1 MITEH
6 LNIGT
11 IQAFLDSELPLDE
24 AAKVTDHIGA
34 CDACAALLAEAEDES
49 AMVFP
54 ALASEFDTLVPTQRL
69 WSRINESIAAER
81 QPAWARLRS
90 FLAAAFISPSIAAA
104 AGLLIVIGI
113 AAAVWMNR
121 GVTVEVPQATLG
133 TQPSVTVTAPV
144 TQTAPARS
152 TGGDVDTSGILNAP
166 RIERAA
172 YRPEVRR
179 TVRSTGP
186 IVPAAVYLPGEESY
200 VKTIASL
207 TKTVDEQKEAGVLR
221 PSQRVAFERD
231 MAVVNDAIAKMKN
244 EVRRDPQ
251 NGSARQVLYA
261 SYQNKIDLLNSVA
274 QQEELIASI
283 K

>member
-11 IQAFLDSELPLDE
+11 IQAFLDSELSLEE
-24 AAKVTDHIGA
+24 AAQATDHLGG

-81 QPAWARLRS
+81 LPAWARLRS
-90 FLAAAFISPSIAAA
+90 FFAAAFLSPSITVA

-121 GVTVEVPQATLG
+121 GVTVEEPRAMLGPQPTG
-133 TQPSVTVTAPV
+133 TAPAM
-144 TQTAPARS
+144 QTPPARS
-152 TGGDVDTSGILNAP
+152 TTGDVDTSGIISTP
-166 RIERAA
+166 GIERAA
-172 YRPEVRR
+172 YRPEARR
-179 TVRSTGP
+179 PMQLSAPR
-186 IVPAAVYLPGEESY
+186 AAAAIYLPGEESY

-231 MAVVNDAIAKMKN
+231 MAVVNDAIAKMKK

-261 SYQNKIDLLNSVA
+261 SYQNKIDLLNSVS

>member
-6 LNIGT
+6 LKIGT
-11 IQAFLDSELPLDE
+11 IQALLDSELSLDE
-24 AAKVTDHIGA
+24 SAQVTGHIAG

-49 AMVFP
+49 AIVFP

-121 GVTVEVPQATLG
+121 GVTVEEPRATLG
-133 TQPSVTVTAPV
+133 TQPSVTAPV
-144 TQTAPARS
+144 MQTPPARS
-152 TGGDVDTSGILNAP
+152 TVGDIDTGGILNAP

-172 YRPEVRR
+172 YRHETRR
-179 TVRSTGP
+179 SVRST
-186 IVPAAVYLPGEESY
+186 VPSDPARVNLPGEESY

-231 MAVVNDAIAKMKN
+231 MAVVNDAIAKMKK
-244 EVRRDPQ
+244 EVRRNPQ

-261 SYQNKIDLLNSVA
+261 SYQNKIDLLNSVS